1 MISEEGPS
9 FFSEFIGGILLLGF
23 RFFNS
28 SVEKEPILS
37 ILYNIKHTHIHRIQC
52 YFWCYIMR
60 YLSDQTRLIFLKTSR
75 IAILTFVWNGSMNNK
90 LRQKIKIKK
99 GISVFLWFV
108 LFFIV
113 IVFSITKKDFSFRN
127 PKIWRITCFFIRT
140 SNFHLRLGLFLFFYK
155 YTLPRCFSEIL
166 PVSIHQVEK
175 YYDWNKK

>member
-108 LFFIV
+108 LFFICYCFFYYKKRFF
-113 IVFSITKKDFSFRN
+113 FSQSENMADYM
-127 PKIWRITCFFIRT
+127 FFIRT
-140 SNFHLRLGLFLFFYK
+140 SNFHLRLGLF
-155 YTLPRCFSEIL
+155 
-166 PVSIHQVEK
+166 
-175 YYDWNKK
+175 